1 MKGGRLTLVI
11 WLCQLGVMVPTA
23 LAVQSANSVAT
34 VGTAN
39 AWPLTPPTFD
49 TSLPRRAL
57 INGPLVVLG
66 NYQNGND
73 NQNGDSNQQTSNS
86 NTNLTGNG
94 SSVISNA
101 NGATTDMSHS
111 NNQQL
116 NQGQQDQRSSHRE
129 TQAPL
134 RNLTGE
140 QDSQP
145 QTVEE
150 TPAVPAVRP
159 LPPPSPQQQQ
169 PATPFGPE
177 PVRAGTQPQLDVA
190 QSQASNQQNTQN
202 AEQVSEAGAP
212 QQQSMQQTNTREST
226 QNTMARPAPANGI
239 APTAKQHSSVPSNEQ
254 QVDQKEQQRRPRP
267 GSLPL
272 APAISTAPQVIQG
285 VLPNGLAEAG
295 PLPVNVRKPLR
306 LVKTRR
312 SQKA

>member
-1 MKGGRLTLVI
+1 MALSARGDG
-11 WLCQLGVMVPTA
+11 PTA

-169 PATPFGPE
+169 PATPLARSQSELEHSLSLMLHNRRPATSKTPKMQSRSRKQARLSNKVCSRRTLGRVNKTPWLAPLLPME
-177 PVRAGTQPQLDVA
+177 LRLQRSSTAACQATSNKSIRRSSNDDRDRARCHW
-190 QSQASNQQNTQN
+190 
-202 AEQVSEAGAP
+202 P
-212 QQQSMQQTNTREST
+212 QQS
-226 QNTMARPAPANGI
+226 
-239 APTAKQHSSVPSNEQ
+239 
-254 QVDQKEQQRRPRP
+254 RRPLKSFRVCCRTASP
-267 GSLPL
+267 RL
-272 APAISTAPQVIQG
+272 A
-285 VLPNGLAEAG
+285 LC
-295 PLPVNVRKPLR
+295 R
-306 LVKTRR
+306 
-312 SQKA
+312 